1 MCASSSVSCL
11 LSHCEV
17 SCAVYIS
24 LVTFHVWLKKIIV
37 RWRVSNRILR
47 WTRHG
52 LEYELDQRHVEKI
65 VCDPGMEKE
74 REVSTPCV
82 QEGATNPDAD
92 DGRKGFLQ
100 PPDATK
106 FRSIAARINYLAAD
120 RPDLQFASKCASKYM
135 ANLKA

>member
-1 MCASSSVSCL
+1 MVSR
-11 LSHCEV
+11 
-17 SCAVYIS
+17 S
-24 LVTFHVWLKKIIV
+24 LTNATQK
-37 RWRVSNRILR
+37 
-47 WTRHG
+47 
-52 LEYELDQRHVEKI
+52 KI
-65 VCDPGMEKE
+65 VCDLGMEKE

-135 ANLKA
+135 ANPKA